1 MAAVT
6 AKQIAKKLGLSPA
19 AVSLAL
25 NGKPGVSENTRAL
38 VLEAAMQM
46 GYVKAE
52 TTSAAPSQRTVCFI
66 RYAGT
71 IVSIAE
77 HTSFSSF
84 VLQGV
89 EARATELG
97 YNTQVRYHHIGDLY
111 NPQTLAQIRKA
122 DGIIFLGTDIT
133 KAQLPEIE
141 QFLQCIDTIPVVV
154 VDNFHLSGR
163 VDCIGVD
170 GYGGAMAAGEYLLRT
185 GHQRIGYVRV
195 RSRLRVFAER
205 ERGIRAALQE
215 AGKELSAVVD
225 VDISSEGAFQAF
237 DAWIKQKPHL
247 PDALFAEND
256 IIAAAVI
263 RVLKKHGY
271 RVPDDVSVIGFD
283 DIPMCEM
290 LDPPLS
296 TVHVFKEEL
305 GITAME
311 LLHYRITHGEVPHC
325 DPKHSTHSTTL
336 STRFV
341 SRFSVKEK
349 P

>member
-6 AKQIAKKLGLSPA
+6 AKDIAKKLGLSPA
-19 AVSLAL
+19 SVSLAL

-52 TTSAAPSQRTVCFI
+52 NAAGTPPQRTVCFI
-66 RYAGT
+66 RYAGP
-71 IVSIAE
+71 IVGIAE

-84 VLQGV
+84 VFQGV
-89 EARATELG
+89 EARAAELG
-97 YNTQVRYHHIGDLY
+97 YNTQVRYHNIGDLY
-111 NPQTLAQIRKA
+111 SPQTLNSIRKA
-122 DGIIFLGTDIT
+122 DGIVFLGTDIT

-141 QFLQCIDTIPVVV
+141 QFLQSVDTVPVVV
-154 VDNFHLSGR
+154 VDNFHLAGR
-163 VDCIGVD
+163 VDCVGVD
-170 GYGGAMAAGEYLLRT
+170 GYGGAMSAGEYLLRT
-185 GHQRIGYVRV
+185 GHKKIGYVRV

-215 AGKELSAVVD
+215 AGKELCAVVD

-237 DAWIKQKPHL
+237 DAWIKQKPNL

-271 RVPDDVSVIGFD
+271 RVPDDVSVVGFD

-311 LLHYRITHGEVPHC
+311 LLHYRISHGEVPHR
-325 DPKHSTHSTTL
+325 DPGHATHSTTL
-336 STRFV
+336 STRFI
-341 SRFSVKEK
+341 SRFSVKTV
-349 P
+349 

>member
-1 MAAVT
+1 MAVVT
-6 AKQIAKKLGLSPA
+6 AKQIAEKLGLSPA

-52 TTSAAPSQRTVCFI
+52 AAAAAPQRTICFI
-66 RYAGT
+66 RYAGS

-77 HTSFSSF
+77 HTSFASF

-89 EARATELG
+89 EARAAELG
-97 YNTQVRYHHIGDLY
+97 YSMQVRYHHIGDLY
-111 NPQTLAQIRKA
+111 DPQTLAQFRKA
-122 DGIIFLGTDIT
+122 DGIVFLGTDIT

-141 QFLQCIDTIPVVV
+141 QFLQCLDDIPVVV

-163 VDCIGVD
+163 VDCVGID
-170 GYGGAMAAGEYLLRT
+170 GYGGAKAAGEHLLRT

-195 RSRLRVFAER
+195 RSRLRIFCER
-205 ERGIRAALQE
+205 ERGIRAALEE
-215 AGKELSAVVD
+215 AGQTLCAVVD

-237 DAWIKQKPHL
+237 DAWIKQKPAL

-256 IIAAAVI
+256 IVAAAVI
-263 RVLKKHGY
+263 RVLRKHGY
-271 RVPDDVSVIGFD
+271 RVPEDISVVGFD

-296 TVHVFKEEL
+296 TVHVYKEEL

-311 LLHYRITHGEVPHC
+311 LLHYRITHDQVPHC
-325 DPKHSTHSTTL
+325 DLGHATHSTTL
-336 STRFV
+336 STRFI
-341 SRFSVKEK
+341 SRFSVKERT
-349 P
+349 